1 MEHETLEPAKSDE
14 RAQRAKNLIII
25 LMVILIAAPFI
36 LYFAFGTHVAP
47 TQ

>member
-1 MEHETLEPAKSDE
+1 MDPETLEPSKQDE
-14 RAQRAKNLIII
+14 RAQRAKNLIIV

-36 LYFAFGTHVAP
+36 LYFTVGTHAAP